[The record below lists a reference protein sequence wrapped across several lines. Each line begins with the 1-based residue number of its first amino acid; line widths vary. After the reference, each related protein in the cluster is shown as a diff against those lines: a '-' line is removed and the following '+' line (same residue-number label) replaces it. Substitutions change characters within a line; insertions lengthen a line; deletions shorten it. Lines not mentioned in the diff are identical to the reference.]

1 MALYLVE
8 HIPHE
13 VDDDAVSQPTD
24 LIGLARHA
32 VGATHGARWLSTFS
46 PDLHDDR
53 HFSLW
58 EASSAAEIEDVMTR
72 FGFLTDSDIKAFVV
86 RQWGPDDVIAE
97 HYSV

>member
-13 VDDDAVSQPTD
+13 GADDAIGRPTD

-32 VGATHGARWLSTFS
+32 AAAQYGARWLSTFT

-58 EASSAAEIEDVMTR
+58 EASSAAEIEAVMTR
-72 FGFLTDSDIKAFVV
+72 FGFLDDTDIKAFVV

-97 HYSV
+97 HDRD